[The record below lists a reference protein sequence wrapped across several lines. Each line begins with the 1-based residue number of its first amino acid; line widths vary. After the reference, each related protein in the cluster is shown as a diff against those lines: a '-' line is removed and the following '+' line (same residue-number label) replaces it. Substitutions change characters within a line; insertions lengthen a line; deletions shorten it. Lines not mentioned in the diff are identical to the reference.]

1 MIKLDTKH
9 KKKSFVLTIFLHIG
23 IIFLLFYLSLNYI
36 VPEEESGIAVNFGT
50 TATGSGKIQPNK
62 PIKTSP
68 KNTTPET
75 SSTTPEPQEESPEIQ
90 EKVATQDIT
99 DAPVIDKKPKKKPKK
114 KVDKPKEKPKK
125 ITEQKPVKK
134 VVKEKPIKKVEE
146 KKPDPKPDKSTLDI
160 LNSFS
165 NGPKNDGTAKGGEG
179 NDRSPGDKG
188 SPNGDPN
195 AKSYYGTGKGLDGDG
210 NYRLGGRKALNK
222 EKFVQDCNES
232 GIVVV
237 KIEVNQSGKV
247 IRATPGMKGT
257 TNSASCLMEPAK
269 RAALATKFNSDS
281 KAPVKQ
287 VGTIVY
293 QFKLSE

>member
-9 KKKSFVLTIFLHIG
+9 KKKSFVLTILVHVA
-23 IIFLLFYLSLNYI
+23 IIFLLFYLSLNYME
-36 VPEEESGIAVNFGT
+36 PEEEGGIAVNFGT

-62 PIKTSP
+62 PIKSSP
-68 KNTTPET
+68 RQTTPET
-75 SSTTPEPQEESPEIQ
+75 TSSTPEPQEESPQIKDKVVTQ
-90 EKVATQDIT
+90 ELE
-99 DAPVIDKKPKKKPKK
+99 DAPVIEKKPKKKPKK
-114 KVDKPKEKPKK
+114 KTEKPKEKPKPSD
-125 ITEQKPVKK
+125 QKPSKNTT
-134 VVKEKPIKKVEE
+134 EKPVKKVEE

-165 NGPKNDGTAKGGEG
+165 NGPKNDGKAKGGEG
-179 NDRSPGDKG
+179 DDKSPGDKG

-195 AKSYYGTGKGLDGDG
+195 ARSYYGTGKGLDGDG

-247 IRATPGMKGT
+247 TRATPGVKGT
-257 TNSASCLMEPAK
+257 TNSASCLMGPAK
-269 RAALATKFNSDS
+269 RAALATRFNSDS
-281 KAPVKQ
+281 KAPAKQ
-287 VGTIVY
+287 VGTIIY

>member
-1 MIKLDTKH
+1 MIKLDTNH
-9 KKKSFVLTIFLHIG
+9 KRKSFVLTLLVHLA
-23 IIFLLFYLSLNYI
+23 IIFLLFYMSLSYI
-36 VPEEESGIAVNFGT
+36 NPEEESGIAVNFGT
-50 TATGSGKIQPNK
+50 TETGSGKVQPNK
-62 PIKTSP
+62 PIKSAPKQTTS
-68 KNTTPET
+68 EST
-75 SSTTPEPQEESPEIQ
+75 SSTPEPQEETPQIED
-90 EKVATQDIT
+90 KVVTQDLD
-99 DAPVIDKKPKKKPKK
+99 DALVFEKKPKKKPKK
-114 KVDKPKEKPKK
+114 KEDEPKKKPKPSDQKPSKNQTEEKP
-125 ITEQKPVKK
+125 V
-134 VVKEKPIKKVEE
+134 KKVEE

-160 LNSFS
+160 LNNFS
-165 NGPKNDGTAKGGEG
+165 NGPKSDGQAKGGEG
-179 NDRSPGDKG
+179 DDRSPGDKG
-188 SPNGDPN
+188 RPDGDLN

-222 EKFVQDCNES
+222 EKFIQDCNES

-269 RAALATKFNSDS
+269 RAALATRFNNDS
-281 KAPVKQ
+281 KAPAKQ

>member
-9 KKKSFVLTIFLHIG
+9 KRKSFVLTLILHIG
-23 IIFLLFYLSLNYI
+23 LIFLLFYLGLHSIN
-36 VPEEESGIAVNFGT
+36 PEEEGGIALNFGT
-50 TATGSGKIQPNK
+50 TETGSGNIQPNK
-62 PIKTSP
+62 PIKSAPTA
-68 KNTTPET
+68 TTPESV
-75 SSTTPEPQEESPEIQ
+75 SSAPEPQEESPQIIE
-90 EKVATQDIT
+90 EVATQNTD

-114 KVDKPKEKPKK
+114 KVEKPVKKPKNEVSDQNSNSKS
-125 ITEQKPVKK
+125 TDKPVKK
-134 VVKEKPIKKVEE
+134 VE

-165 NGPKNDGTAKGGEG
+165 NGPKSDGSEKGGEG
-179 NDRSPGDKG
+179 NDATPGDKG
-188 SPNGDPN
+188 GPDGDPN

-222 EKFVQDCNES
+222 EKFIQDCNES

-247 IRATPGMKGT
+247 IRATPGVKGT
-257 TNSASCLMEPAK
+257 TNSASCLMGPAK
-269 RAALATKFNSDS
+269 KAALATRFNSDS

-287 VGTIVY
+287 VGTIIY